1 MMARLTYD
9 AVCIFL
15 LKARQR
21 WEDEAQGG
29 NNNKHARHHCYHL
42 RWRHD
47 AADESMMMPMIMMP
61 MMMML
66 RMMMM
71 IMMMVMK
78 IKGGG
83 WWKRAE
89 TFFNPCFGL
98 RMQRA
103 SRRKGWYVAAQIW
116 HQRWLLSA
124 SELAFHI
131 HFWRIIFTNSPFHVR
146 KEFFQSQPP
155 LPTTEQNKI
164 SNKILCTPIF

>member
-71 IMMMVMK
+71 IMMMMMK

-83 WWKRAE
+83 WWY
-89 TFFNPCFGL
+89 
-98 RMQRA
+98 
-103 SRRKGWYVAAQIW
+103 RRKKKSW
-116 HQRWLLSA
+116 
-124 SELAFHI
+124 
-131 HFWRIIFTNSPFHVR
+131 N
-146 KEFFQSQPP
+146 FFQSMFWFKNAKGKQEKRLVCRSSNLTPEMTFICKWTGILHP
-155 LPTTEQNKI
+155 LLEDYFYKFTLPCEKR
-164 SNKILCTPIF
+164 ILSTR